1 MKPTKN
7 SNTSTQKSVSKTNS
21 KKTIFNFSYAIII
34 LLGFVL
40 YAHTLK
46 YDYTNLDD
54 KTLIADD
61 KAFVLKLSNIPQAF
75 KLDVFKEKAG
85 TFYRPMFVASLII
98 DGSIGKMSF
107 AVYHFS
113 NILFHIISAC
123 LLFSLL
129 IKLGLKKES
138 SLLLTLFF

>member
-7 SNTSTQKSVSKTNS
+7 STTSAQKSVSKTNP

-40 YAHTLK
+40 FAHTLK

-61 KAFVLKLSNIPQAF
+61 KAFVSKLSNIPQAF
-75 KLDVFKEKAG
+75 KLDVFKEKTG
-85 TFYRPMFVASLII
+85 TFYRPLFVTSLII

-107 AVYHFS
+107 VVYHFS

-123 LLFSLL
+123 LLFALL
-129 IKLGLKKES
+129 IKLKLKK
-138 SLLLTLFF
+138 